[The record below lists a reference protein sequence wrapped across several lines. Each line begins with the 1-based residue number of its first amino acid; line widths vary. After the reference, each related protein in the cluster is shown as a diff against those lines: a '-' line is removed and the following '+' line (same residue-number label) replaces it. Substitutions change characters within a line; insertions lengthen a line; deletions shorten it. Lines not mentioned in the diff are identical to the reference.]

1 MAVVKASKS
10 GATSVAVSCRG
21 IGKSF
26 ITKDIEVTA
35 LRNVDLDI
43 KTGEFMMLVGPSGC
57 GKTTLISI
65 IAGILKPSTGT
76 CIVEGVDLNALTDT
90 ELLDF
95 RAKKIGFIFQSF
107 NLIPTL
113 SLLENIAIPLII
125 NGALQDEAMARAE
138 VMLAKMGLASKADR
152 SPTQL
157 SGGEQQ
163 RVAIARALV
172 HQPSLLICDEPTS
185 ALDHAT
191 GESILT
197 LMKDISAEMKT
208 TFVIVTHDARIFKYA
223 DRIAHMN
230 DGAVTGIE

>member
-1 MAVVKASKS
+1 MASSKELS
-10 GATSVAVSCRG
+10 RPQVAVSCRG
-21 IGKSF
+21 IVKSF
-26 ITKDIEVTA
+26 KTKDNEVTA
-35 LRNVDLDI
+35 LRGVDLDI
-43 KTGEFMMLVGPSGC
+43 QQGEFMMLVGPSGC

-65 IAGILKPSTGT
+65 IAGILKPSKGT
-76 CIVEGVDLNALTDT
+76 CVVEGVDLNALTET

-125 NGALQDEAMARAE
+125 NGALQDEAMASAE
-138 VMLAKMGLASKADR
+138 VMLAKMGLSGKADR

-191 GESILT
+191 GEAILT
-197 LMKDISAEMKT
+197 LMKDISREMKT

-223 DRIAHMN
+223 DRIAHMD
-230 DGAVTGIE
+230 DGIVTRVD

>member
-1 MAVVKASKS
+1 MTLVKPTTKAK
-10 GATSVAVSCRG
+10 TAVSCKG
-21 IGKSF
+21 VGKSF
-26 ITKDIEVTA
+26 VTKDINVVA
-35 LRNVDLDI
+35 LRSVDLDI
-43 KTGEFMMLVGPSGC
+43 QTGEFMMLVGPSGC

-76 CIVEGVDLNALTDT
+76 CIVEGVNLNALTDT

-125 NGALQDEAMARAE
+125 NGTLQDEAMARAE
-138 VMLAKMGLASKADR
+138 EMLAKMGLGAKADR

-163 RVAIARALV
+163 RIAIARALV

-191 GESILT
+191 GTTILE
-197 LMKDISAEMKT
+197 LMKDISREMKT

-223 DRIAHMN
+223 DRIAHMD
-230 DGAVTGIE
+230 DGVVTGIE

>member
-1 MAVVKASKS
+1 MASAIKQITPSS
-10 GATSVAVSCRG
+10 AVSCRG
-21 IGKSF
+21 ISKSF
-26 ITKDIEVTA
+26 AMRECEVTA
-35 LRNVDLDI
+35 LRGVDLDVQ
-43 KTGEFMMLVGPSGC
+43 TGEFMMLVGPSGC

-76 CIVEGVDLNALTDT
+76 CLVEGLDLNLLTDT

-95 RAKKIGFIFQSF
+95 RAKKIGFIFQAF

-125 NGALQDEAMARAE
+125 NGTLQDEAMMRAE
-138 VMLAKMGLASKADR
+138 GMLCKMGLSSKVDR

-163 RVAIARALV
+163 RIAIARALV
-172 HQPSLLICDEPTS
+172 HNPSLLICDEPTS

-191 GESILT
+191 GTTILE
-197 LMKDISAEMKT
+197 LMKSISHEMKT
-208 TFVIVTHDARIFKYA
+208 TFVVVTHDARIFKYA

-230 DGAVTGIE
+230 DGVITRIE